1 MPEKLLLHSVL
12 KLENIVKKQ
21 TQKIAIITYLEL
33 NFFTRQVPF
42 VLRGHSIQNVFKK
55 PADIGFEDFY
65 LTVILQTLSKGTQRK
80 RSKTILCNCRTI
92 RFSLK

>member
-21 TQKIAIITYLEL
+21 KKIAIACLEL

-42 VLRGHSIQNVFKK
+42 VLRGNSIQNVIKK
-55 PADIGFEDFY
+55 PLI
-65 LTVILQTLSKGTQRK
+65 
-80 RSKTILCNCRTI
+80 
-92 RFSLK
+92 

>member
-21 TQKIAIITYLEL
+21 NKKIAITCLEL

-42 VLRGHSIQNVFKK
+42 VLRGHSIQNVIKK
-55 PADIGFEDFY
+55 PLI
-65 LTVILQTLSKGTQRK
+65 
-80 RSKTILCNCRTI
+80 
-92 RFSLK
+92 